1 MRLDKRQGQRY
12 PTGNLVGK
20 VKAMEGA
27 SGKRSGG
34 DRRRTA
40 ESKTAAEKKIADQEE
55 RIRELQEKIRGL
67 EAATAEEESEGSAQG
82 TAASVLGQLGGMFPG
97 LDSLIQGLEK
107 SEPFRERLH
116 AIDAE
121 LEARL
126 RSEPLKRVEEG
137 DRWSSFQ
144 TRSSGRT
151 VGRRPPPGKRRAPTA
166 EQEEIVSKEPPVDV
180 FDEETHLKVVA
191 ELPGIEE
198 EDIEIDLHGDR
209 LVISANTPAH
219 KYHREIVLPC
229 APQGKVERLYRNGI
243 LELTLWKE

>member
-1 MRLDKRQGQRY
+1 
-12 PTGNLVGK
+12 
-20 VKAMEGA
+20 MESA

-40 ESKTAAEKKIADQEE
+40 ERKIAEQE
-55 RIRELQEKIRGL
+55 EKIRQLEEKVRRL
-67 EAATAEEESEGSAQG
+67 EAATAEEESQGSAEG

-97 LDSLIQGLEK
+97 LDRLIQGLEK
-107 SEPFRERLH
+107 SEAFRERLH

-137 DRWSSFQ
+137 DRWSSLQ

-151 VGRRPPPGKRRAPTA
+151 VARRSPPGKRRAPMA

-180 FDEETHLKVVA
+180 FDEESHLKVVA

-219 KYHREIVLPC
+219 GCQREIVLPC

>member
-1 MRLDKRQGQRY
+1 MRGQTHNTEQAEGR
-12 PTGNLVGK
+12 GK
-20 VKAMEGA
+20 MQKMSEKERA
-27 SGKRSGG
+27 SG
-34 DRRRTA
+34 RRRTA
-40 ESKTAAEKKIADQEE
+40 ESKTAAEKKIAEQEE
-55 RIRELQEKIRGL
+55 KIRELEEKVRRL
-67 EAATAEEESEGSAQG
+67 EQAIAEEESEGSGQG

-97 LDSLIQGLEK
+97 LDRLIQGLEK
-107 SEPFRERLH
+107 SEAFRDRLK
-116 AIDAE
+116 AIDE
-121 LEARL
+121 EIEARL

-137 DRWSSFQ
+137 DRSSSLQ

-151 VGRRPPPGKRRAPTA
+151 VARRSPPGKRPAPIA

-198 EDIEIDLHGDR
+198 EDIEIDLHGAR

-219 KYHREIVLPC
+219 RCHREIVLPC